1 MQVSALL
8 VLKASYLCMNL
19 KKMAHSRT
27 SGLLSERKKAAS
39 EADVTCV
46 VIGRA
51 TVTGSDDQCEQSTFG
66 TYTEQEIRVPQ
77 GGDTRKRCKQAKR
90 EAKSILRVQI
100 PDACSVYVTSS
111 LPCRYLNC

>member
-1 MQVSALL
+1 MHELE
-8 VLKASYLCMNL
+8 

-27 SGLLSERKKAAS
+27 TGLISERKKAAS

-66 TYTEQEIRVPQ
+66 TYTEQEIRVPR